1 MSDEPNPNGELP
13 EIPGVKEPP
22 VSMDDLLS
30 RAQNLWR
37 FKKRDE
43 AFRLV
48 IAGMRLLS
56 HGTSM
61 LVKDVTEIKKAVG
74 QLGKDVD

>member
-1 MSDEPNPNGELP
+1 MANQSDLNGELP

-37 FKKRDE
+37 FKKRDD

-61 LVKDVTEIKKAVG
+61 LVKDVTELKKAVG
-74 QLGKDVD
+74 QLGRDVD

>member
-1 MSDEPNPNGELP
+1 MSEPNPNGELP
-13 EIPGVKEPP
+13 PLPQVKEPP
-22 VSMDDLLS
+22 LSMNDLLD
-30 RAQNLWR
+30 RADRLWR
-37 FKKRDE
+37 FKKKDD

-74 QLGKDVD
+74 QSD

>member
-13 EIPGVKEPP
+13 PLPQVKEPP
-22 VSMDDLLS
+22 LSMNDLLD
-30 RAQNLWR
+30 RADRLWR
-37 FKKRDE
+37 FKKKDD
-43 AFRLV
+43 AFRLL

-74 QLGKDVD
+74 QLGKDRD